1 MVLRFFKA
9 IYFRIKETKQ
19 NKTDIELNSI
29 NEVNNTVGVIIL
41 RSTFYACCQEVLMFG
56 DKTLK

>member
-9 IYFRIKETKQ
+9 IYFRIKKTKQ

-29 NEVNNTVGVIIL
+29 NEVNNSVGVII
-41 RSTFYACCQEVLMFG
+41 
-56 DKTLK
+56 